1 MKAYQEKLARLVA
14 ESGALFFKDGL
25 RLKDGRPTP
34 YFFNL
39 GVFRTGRLTKEL
51 GHCFAQWMHDNGLD
65 KEVDVVIGPSYKG
78 SAIAQATAIALYE
91 EFGVDMAFD
100 YDRKEAKTHG
110 EATGHGYLFVTG
122 AALEGGRFM
131 IIDDVGTSM
140 ATKLDLVKKI
150 QWLAPRATKE
160 LDIKGVCLAVDR
172 EQTQAVYDDQGRV
185 KEGRKGPDAF
195 NAFTEETGIAVDALI
210 GIREC
215 IKYLYA
221 EGIPVNIDGVM
232 RPLDDM
238 ALGTVNEY
246 LEVYGREQA

>member
-1 MKAYQEKLARLVA
+1 MDL
-14 ESGALFFKDGL
+14 
-25 RLKDGRPTP
+25 
-34 YFFNL
+34 
-39 GVFRTGRLTKEL
+39 
-51 GHCFAQWMHDNGLD
+51 
-65 KEVDVVIGPSYKG
+65 
-78 SAIAQATAIALYE
+78 
-91 EFGVDMAFD
+91 AFD

-150 QWLAPRATKE
+150 RWLSPRAPKP
-160 LDIKGVCLAVDR
+160 LDIKSVCLAVDR

-185 KEGRKGPDAF
+185 REGRKGPDAF
-195 NAFTEETGIAVDALI
+195 AAFTEETKVPVHALI

-221 EGIPVNIDGVM
+221 EGIPVNIDGGDAVFG
-232 RPLDDM
+232 RHG
-238 ALGTVNEY
+238 AR
-246 LEVYGREQA
+246 GRERVPGALRPGKLLAPPPRGGRQWGRQ